1 MKNSSGITLKNI
13 TARRAA
19 ALLTAILMFLAV
31 GCSARPETAS
41 SENSPG
47 GASSETRAGAEI
59 DENRKKGIVPLFSN
73 EFDYS
78 RGGEF
83 PENGED
89 YLNYSAYKAQF
100 FTYKDM
106 DDNASAVSS
115 ARLAQM
121 GVFEQTDNFNPQGS
135 ITVLDCIKKIFIAAE
150 METDGKSD
158 DDIIALAKSSGLA
171 EEGVFTDFS
180 KDITLPEL
188 SYLADRAT
196 PDREDTEQFAM
207 YFSDYENVPEPLKK
221 GVLQAFGL
229 GIIESEGTLS
239 PDKPASRAQA
249 ADVIYRL
256 VNPGARVV
264 TPYELGTVYNETD
277 SEFLVRNTYA
287 TNPGGV
293 QLGIFS
299 NYNHQDTTFKYF
311 GKRTADR
318 TDFYKW
324 SAIEKTKGK
333 YTMPNF
339 SNDFAAHR
347 AGNTAIINIDLSA
360 NYNVAPSLSDGS
372 RIPSF
377 YTQDI
382 TDKTTRTAAKQFLYQ
397 FVSSMMTSLY
407 GDVMLA
413 IDYELDFQ
421 QGLNGTTE
429 QHRRKAEIFADWYAE
444 ACTVAREAARSVGAA
459 DRLKLICIY
468 NNITDLHKL
477 GKAQNEWML
486 KIAEASDYIGIDSYQ
501 RDSNDVS
508 NPNLTI
514 QNLRFLANNYSLGK
528 PVIMVENG
536 ITADLEDKTKDSQ
549 GRTVLEQQR
558 DYFINLFRE
567 LAFSLERGGFL
578 NRNISGYLIWS
589 MRDTASD
596 YGLVSE
602 DGSIEKPALKAV
614 QEGFWR
620 LERQR
625 QFNPSVRTEVSNA
638 KNGTQISVEGG
649 TAYQSLTYV
658 VKNRTGGSSG
668 SMRIKLK
675 EKGSAMI
682 TVNGRYHYSSLISGD
697 MHVFEITEGLKE
709 GFNRIEIF
717 FGADQTPFE
726 QTVEKILIN

>member
-1 MKNSSGITLKNI
+1 MKNSSSITLKNI
-13 TARRAA
+13 ALRRAA
-19 ALLTAILMFLAV
+19 AFFTALLMLLAA
-31 GCSARPETAS
+31 GCSA
-41 SENSPG
+41 SPG
-47 GASSETRAGAEI
+47 EASSETSAGAVSSESSTDSEI
-59 DENRKKGIVPLFSN
+59 QKNRSNCEVPLFSN

-78 RGGEF
+78 RGGDF

-89 YLNYSAYKAQF
+89 YLNYSAYKEQF

-106 DDNASAVSS
+106 KDHASAVSA

-121 GVFEQTDNFNPQGS
+121 GVFEQTENFEPQGS
-135 ITVLDCIKKIFIAAE
+135 ITVLECVKKIFTAAE
-150 METDGKSD
+150 IKTDGKSD
-158 DDIIALAKSSGLA
+158 DDIISLAKSSGLV
-171 EEGVFTDFS
+171 EEGAVTDFS
-180 KDITLPEL
+180 KNITLPEL
-188 SYLADRAT
+188 AYLADRAT
-196 PDREDTEQFAM
+196 PDRTETEQFAM
-207 YFSDYENVPEPLKK
+207 YFSDYANVPDPLKN

-229 GIIESEGTLS
+229 GIIESDGTLS
-239 PDKPASRAQA
+239 PEKPATRAQA

-256 VNPGARVV
+256 VNPGARVI
-264 TPYELGTVYNETD
+264 TPYELGKVYND
-277 SEFLVRNTYA
+277 SDNEFLVRNTYV
-287 TNPGGV
+287 TNPGGI
-293 QLGIFS
+293 QLGVFS
-299 NYNHQDTTFKYF
+299 NYNHQDTTFGYF

-324 SAIEKTKGK
+324 SGIEKTKGK

-339 SNDFAAHR
+339 ANDHAAHR
-347 AGNTAIINIDLSA
+347 AGSTAIISVDMSA

-397 FVSSMMTSLY
+397 FVSSMMSSLY
-407 GDVMLA
+407 GDVILA

-429 QHRRKAEIFADWYAE
+429 QHRRKAEIFAEWYAE
-444 ACTVAREAARSVGAA
+444 ACNVAREAARSVGAA

-477 GKAQNEWML
+477 GKNQNEWML
-486 KIAEASDYIGIDSYQ
+486 KIAESSDYIGIDSYQ
-501 RDSNDVS
+501 RDSNDIS

-514 QNLRFLANNYSLGK
+514 QNLRFLTNNYSLGK

-536 ITADLEDKTKDSQ
+536 IAADLDDKTKDSQ
-549 GRTVLEQQR
+549 GRTILEQQR

-567 LAFSLERGGFL
+567 LAFSLERGDFL

-602 DGSIEKPALKAV
+602 DGSVEKPALKAV
-614 QEGFWR
+614 QEGFRR

-625 QFNPSVRTEVSNA
+625 QFNPSVRTQVSNA
-638 KNGTQISVEGG
+638 KNGTQISVDSG
-649 TAYQSLTYV
+649 TAYQSLTYT

-668 SMRIKLK
+668 SLRIKLK

-682 TVNGRYHYSSLISGD
+682 TVNGKYHYSSMISED
-697 MHVFEITEGLKE
+697 MHVFDITEGLKD
-709 GFNRIEIF
+709 GFNRIEIY